1 MASSLTLTA
10 VKPSFTARLLG
21 FWKSLQ
27 KNRIALIGLGM
38 LVVIILVAIFA
49 PVIAPYDNTT
59 SAGFQVG
66 DTYNPPSA
74 QHWLGTDDAG
84 KDVFTNFIFGARVS
98 LIVGFF
104 AAFISV
110 FIGGVIGIVAGFY
123 GGRVENILMRF
134 TDIML
139 VIPDLPLMV
148 VIVALTKPSVLNIIF
163 VIGLLDWTTTSRI
176 VRSQTLAVKSRKFVL
191 RARAIGAGN
200 GHIIRHHIL
209 PLVMPILV
217 VNAVLVVSLAIL
229 NESTLSF
236 LGLGD
241 PTALSWGQM
250 LNYAFGRGA
259 MSVGAWWA
267 LFAPGFGIVWVV
279 LGLTLLGHG
288 LEQVLNP
295 RLETHHLMKARPVIK
310 HEGRGQTLHNGTL
323 PHAQDDARQ
332 GVPDEAPILLEV
344 DKVSISYINEGKP
357 PARAVENVS
366 FTLREGELMGLVG
379 ESGCGKT
386 TLMLGLL
393 RLLPAAGQIVD
404 GEVWFCNKEL
414 TALTEQEMEEVRWKG
429 ISIVFQGAMNALN
442 PVRTVGDQI
451 AEAIVKHNPEIKGQ
465 ALNARVDEL
474 LDLVGITAKHR
485 DHYPHQY
492 SGGMRQRAMIAMAL
506 ACNPQVVIADEPT
519 TALDVMIQA
528 QVLELLDSLR
538 KRLGLSIIFV
548 THDLG
553 VVAEMCD
560 SVLVMY
566 GGVTA
571 EYANV
576 DTVYNLARHP
586 YTQELLKAFP
596 DLTHPEKRLVSIPG
610 YPPRLDDLPAGC
622 RFAPRCP
629 LAFERCHVEAP
640 AILEVEE
647 KHYVSCH
654 LVTPSSPALPPRGA
668 IPSPLGRGL
677 G

>member
-1 MASSLTLTA
+1 MTEPASPTPSPASRLTD
-10 VKPSFTARLLG
+10 
-21 FWKSLQ
+21 FWRVFRRNKMGLVG
-27 KNRIALIGLGM
+27 LIM
-38 LVVIILVAIFA
+38 LVVIVFVAVFA
-49 PVIAPYDNTT
+49 DIIAPYDVTSSMNVTT
-59 SAGFQVG
+59 S
-66 DTYNPPSA
+66 DIYKPPSA

-84 KDVFTNFIFGARVS
+84 KDVFSSFIFGARVS

-110 FIGGVIGIVAGFY
+110 VIGGVLGIVAGFF

-148 VIVALTKPSVLNIIF
+148 VIVALTKPSLLNIIF
-163 VIGLLDWTTTSRI
+163 VIGLLGWTTTARI

-191 RARAIGAGN
+191 RARAIGGGN

-259 MSVGAWWA
+259 MSTGAWWA
-267 LFAPGFGIVWVV
+267 LVTPGFGIVWVV
-279 LGLTLLGHG
+279 LGLTLFGHG

-295 RLETHHLMKARPVIK
+295 RLETHHLMRPRPIVR
-310 HEGRGQTLHNGTL
+310 HEATGKPLRRGTRERI
-323 PHAQDDARQ
+323 PS
-332 GVPDEAPILLEV
+332 EAPILVEV
-344 DKVSISYINEGKP
+344 DNLSISYLTEDKP
-357 PARAVENVS
+357 AARAVENVS
-366 FTLREGELMGLVG
+366 FYLREGELMGLVG

-404 GEVWFCNKEL
+404 GEVWFGDTEL
-414 TALTEQEMEEVRWKG
+414 TALTDEEMEAVRWKG

-442 PVRTVGDQI
+442 PVRTVGEQI
-451 AEAIVKHNPEIKGQ
+451 AEAIVKHDPAMKDA
-465 ALNARVDEL
+465 ALAARVSEL
-474 LDLVGITAKHR
+474 LDLVGISPEHKK
-485 DHYPHQY
+485 HYPHQY

-506 ACNPQVVIADEPT
+506 ACNPKVVIADEPT

-538 KRLGLSIIFV
+538 KKLGLSIIFV

-571 EYANV
+571 EYSDV
-576 DTVYNLARHP
+576 DTIYNTARHP

-596 DLTHPEKRLVSIPG
+596 DLSQPDKRLASIPG

-629 LAFERCHVEAP
+629 VAFERCRMEQP
-640 AILEVEE
+640 AIHQLGEL
-647 KHYVSCH
+647 HFASCH
-654 LVTPSSPALPPRGA
+654 LVEENSLTTKGTTLAPHASAGE
-668 IPSPLGRGL
+668 
-677 G
+677 